1 MGETFAGIASSG
13 PLLLAILVSAAAGL
27 VSFLSPCILPLVPGY
42 LSYVTGLAGA
52 DLDAA
57 LGTQPAR
64 PDAPDG
70 GGVAVAAPPGG
81 GAAAQPPA
89 GRRGRGRLADHRVRA
104 GLPRPGSWR
113 PAGAAAAPPAAG
125 RAA

>member
-27 VSFLSPCILPLVPGY
+27 VSFLSPCVLPLMPGY

-57 LGTQPAR
+57 LGAGGGRAAPPQDAGAVAVLAEPAPRSSARCSGCPGCRAPAR
-64 PDAPDG
+64 PSARCSRWP
-70 GGVAVAAPPGG
+70 
-81 GAAAQPPA
+81 
-89 GRRGRGRLADHRVRA
+89 
-104 GLPRPGSWR
+104 
-113 PAGAAAAPPAAG
+113 PPAA
-125 RAA
+125 RPTAR